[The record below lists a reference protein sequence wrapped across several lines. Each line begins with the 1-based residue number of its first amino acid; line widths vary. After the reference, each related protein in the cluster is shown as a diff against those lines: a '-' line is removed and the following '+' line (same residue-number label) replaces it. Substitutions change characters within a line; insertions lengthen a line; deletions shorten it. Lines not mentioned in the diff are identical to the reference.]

1 MIGRSVKKLL
11 EMETWFLPA
20 YMPLLIVLTSASML
34 GSAFYYEYVE
44 GLTPCQLC
52 EYQRLAWWLALGV
65 SAAAMYMKRNKR
77 LQNVTSGLAAICIL
91 AGAGVAGFHV
101 GVEYGYWAGPASCSG
116 TSLPTSLTELSS
128 LLTEAP
134 PPRCDEVP
142 WSLFGLSMAAYN
154 TLISLAT
161 GAYVLGVLRGGNHK

>member
-1 MIGRSVKKLL
+1 MKDLL
-11 EMETWFLPA
+11 EIETWLRPST
-20 YMPLLIVLTSASML
+20 MPLLVMLTSASML
-34 GSAFYYEYVE
+34 GSAYYFEHVE
-44 GLTPCQLC
+44 GLAPCQLC

-65 SAAAMYMKRNKR
+65 SATAYYMKRSPR
-77 LQNVTSGLAAICIL
+77 LQSVTSALAAICIL

-101 GVEYGYWAGPASCSG
+101 GVEYGYWAGPAACSG
-116 TSLPTSLTELSS
+116 TSLPTSLEGLSS

-154 TLISLAT
+154 ALAALAT
-161 GAYVLGVLRGGNHK
+161 GAYVLGVLRGGNR

>member
-1 MIGRSVKKLL
+1 MKKLL
-11 EMETWFLPA
+11 EIETWFLPA
-20 YMPLLIVLTSASML
+20 YMPLLVVLTSVSVL

-44 GLTPCQLC
+44 GLAPCQLC
-52 EYQRLAWWLALGV
+52 EYQRLAWWLALGI
-65 SAAAMYMKRNKR
+65 SATAMYMKRHKR
-77 LQNVTSGLAAICIL
+77 LQNITTGLAALCVL
-91 AGAGVAGFHV
+91 AGAGVAGYHV

-116 TSLPTSLTELSS
+116 TTLPTSLEGLST

-154 TLISLAT
+154 ALIALAT
-161 GAYVLGVLRGGNHK
+161 GAYVLGVLRGGDRR